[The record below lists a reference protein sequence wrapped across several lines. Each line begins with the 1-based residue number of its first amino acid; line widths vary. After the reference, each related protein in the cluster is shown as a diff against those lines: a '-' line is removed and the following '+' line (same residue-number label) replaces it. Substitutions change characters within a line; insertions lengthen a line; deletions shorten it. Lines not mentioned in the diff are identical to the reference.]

1 MKRHLLF
8 SLALAS
14 CTLMHSCSKDKTP
27 ADDGEIDFELPY
39 SKDGIA
45 ADKNFLETE
54 GRATVKKMEA
64 LANEPAI
71 VALQTLADLGTLEIS
86 PMDISKFGR
95 SQQSLTGIQKMLST
109 AVSINSSPQ
118 EIQKFSESFGIYT
131 YNAKTGDFDKTV
143 SKDKIEILFPAKKG
157 ATSNTAKF
165 TVTYQTNGK
174 TVDLDGDLYEIPTA
188 ITAGMLV
195 DGKTVMELKSTLETH
210 ADNMPKVAQADLT
223 IGQYKA
229 TTHVSNQDNLVKANF
244 ALMQASDEILS
255 LSADSKHDNLTY
267 KKLQDLNKEY
277 TESWDGGSYTYTE
290 FDGLGFLEL
299 VKGSNLSFKIAGVQ
313 FLGSTD
319 FSKLANALPAEAE
332 YPEYPQ
338 HQYYARVYELHKK
351 FNEEG
356 SITLD
361 DYQKELAKLEQEREK
376 LDEDYDAAQAAYR
389 KEVSAIEKKQVEAE
403 VAAFNNNMQLAIFNT
418 VKSTK
423 LATVKFQVAESPY
436 SYDNNETVQYYYD
449 AEPVLVFGDK
459 SQQSFDEFGDKGF
472 GNLITD
478 IENLLK
484 KFER

>member
-14 CTLMHSCSKDKTP
+14 CALMHSCSKDKTP
-27 ADDGEIDFELPY
+27 ADEGEIDFELPY
-39 SKDGIA
+39 SKEGIA
-45 ADKNFLETE
+45 ADKDFLETE

-64 LANEPAI
+64 LASEPAI
-71 VALQTLADLGTLEIS
+71 EALQTLADLGTLDIS
-86 PMDISKFGR
+86 VMDINKFGR
-95 SQQSLTGIQKMLST
+95 SGQTVSGIQKMLST
-109 AVSINSSPQ
+109 VVSINSSAQ
-118 EIQKFSESFGIYT
+118 ELQKFSDSFGIYT
-131 YNAKTGDFDKTV
+131 YNAKTGNFDKT
-143 SKDKIEILFPAKKG
+143 SSNDKIEVLFPAKKG
-157 ATSNTAKF
+157 AKSNTAKF

-174 TVDLDGDLYEIPTA
+174 TIDLDGDLYEIPTA
-188 ITAGMLV
+188 IAAGMLV
-195 DGKTVMELKSTLETH
+195 DGKSAMELKAVLETH
-210 ADNMPKVAQADLT
+210 GDNMPKLAQADLS

-229 TTHVSNQDNLVKANF
+229 TTNVSNESSVVKANF
-244 ALMQASDEILS
+244 ALLLGSDEILS
-255 LSADSKHDNLTY
+255 VSADSKHDNLTY

-277 TESWDGGSYTYTE
+277 TETWDGGSYTYTE
-290 FDGLGFLEL
+290 FDGHGFLEL

-319 FSKLANALPAEAE
+319 FSKLVNALPADPD

-338 HQYYARVYELHKK
+338 HQYYVRMYELHKK

-356 SITLD
+356 SITLN

-376 LDEDYDAAQAAYR
+376 LEADYKVAQATYR
-389 KEVSAIEKKQVEAE
+389 QEVSAIEKKYVEGE

-423 LATVKFQVAESPY
+423 LATVKFQVAESSY
-436 SYDNNETVQYYYD
+436 SYDNNEIVQYYYD

-478 IENLLK
+478 IESLLK